1 MVRDNYGGTDSECA
15 SSPYLHACTGGISHT
30 SMRGNSHDNA
40 QHYSVNMQE
49 QIVTSFSHAN
59 MYDYHSRSTVV

>member
-1 MVRDNYGGTDSECA
+1 MVGLTQNVHMRV
-15 SSPYLHACTGGISHT
+15 HA
-30 SMRGNSHDNA
+30 SMRENSHDNA

-59 MYDYHSRSTVV
+59 MHDYHMHSRLTVV